1 MTGVARRLTS
11 PTFVGRGTELAVLE
25 VSLERAATNRPS
37 AVFVGGESGV
47 GKTRLLQEFESR
59 ARELGAC
66 VLHGQC
72 LELGGVHIPYAP
84 LVSALRPVTRDGGAG
99 LRDLPPA
106 TLELVRRAFPEVD
119 LETEEQPDLAALG
132 RVFGE
137 ELPAG
142 LVIA

>member
-1 MTGVARRLTS
+1 VGAADKELSIGATMTGVARRLTS

-84 LVSALRPVTRDGGAG
+84 LVSALRPEARLILLGDKDQLASVEAGAV
-99 LRDLPPA
+99 LADICPS
-106 TLELVRRAFPEVD
+106 ERANGFS
-119 LETEEQPDLAALG
+119 ASS
-132 RVFGE
+132 
-137 ELPAG
+137 
-142 LVIA
+142 